1 MIQITYTLA
10 RTLLFLGSNSIVL
23 KVALPII
30 IDIVLLI
37 IVIVSVCSLLR
48 KYKKCRQDNIN
59 DMVFN
64 PAYSRTSAVD
74 MVHNPAYA
82 TNAAAPRPPSDPT
95 VDEEGYM
102 RVDNY

>member
-1 MIQITYTLA
+1 MIQIMYTLA
-10 RTLLFLGSNSIVL
+10 VSLIFIGSNSIVL
-23 KVALPII
+23 KVALLII
-30 IDIVLLI
+30 IGIVLLI
-37 IVIVSVCSLLR
+37 IVIVIVCFLLR
-48 KYKKCRQDNIN
+48 KYKKSRQDN

-64 PAYSRTSAVD
+64 PAYSRTFAED

-95 VDEEGYM
+95 KDEYGYM